1 MTQFTRTGGKSVAD
15 NTAHRTRG
23 QRFWSWLAVNL
34 GKRIGIVS
42 LIGLLITLVL
52 GYGLTRL
59 QFATGQDSYLNTDDE
74 VYIDNVAYQ
83 DLFGGQAMLVMVR
96 AEEGTTIGE
105 AMTSANLAEF
115 DRIAETLKSKPEL
128 VLSVVSPTTALRW
141 SENLL
146 SKQPNGEPAANPLL
160 SAAGAATA
168 HALEVDPSEEGKALR
183 QADAVETLARFDAV
197 PADQRSLDATDNR
210 AWVDLLLYDN
220 EGEIRRAQQAVFT
233 DDQHAF
239 IVVRLVGNASIEVEG
254 EGSVL
259 VQDVVEDSV
268 ESGALEG
275 VEVVVTG
282 APILLK
288 DINDY
293 LRGGMLQLGGIALV
307 IMAIILLVLFD
318 VRWRLL
324 PLGVI
329 LVGVIWAFGLAGYL
343 GIPLSLVTIAG
354 LPILL
359 GIGIDYAIQMHARV
373 EEEVVVDRD
382 PHPIQETARSLG
394 PALVAVAVAGV
405 VAMAALSFAAVPM
418 IRAFGLLLAVGLAVV
433 CLASIILPLGILGAR
448 EYRSPT
454 QRKDYRE
461 GWISR
466 FVVWLGSLPTLFGP
480 AFVLL
485 SIFVFAGGL
494 IVEEKLEL
502 QTDVLEWVDQDSK
515 GITDFRTV
523 ERETGSSSELGIF
536 IYSPPLDERP
546 PTTTTSTAEYD
557 VFSQEMVTF
566 TWDYAEEL
574 RQQHPEA
581 LLTASSLVTTIG
593 YAAEVPGATPLAPRA
608 EDVVAGYD
616 LAPEDIKLS
625 TIAPPSD
632 EVPNGAANLIYR
644 YAPSTL
650 EERKDVVNEIR
661 LETAEFDEVAS
672 GAIRAVPSGLA
683 IVGVGLL
690 ENLKA
695 NRILLTYLA
704 IGFVGI
710 FLTIRLKSIVRSL
723 LALVP
728 VLIAVGGT
736 SIVAYVFG
744 LTLSPMTAVSGPL
757 VTAAC
762 TEFTSLML
770 FRYLEERRRG
780 LWPRQASDVASARTG
795 RAFVVSAL
803 TTMTG
808 VAVIA
813 TSSLPLLRDFGIV
826 VAMNVTVALLAALV
840 VLPPLLVWADN
851 RGWVSRGE
859 IPKHVMA
866 STTPKFAGRTEAE
879 ALAEQ
884 ERVPTGA

>member
-1 MTQFTRTGGKSVAD
+1 VVDVQPQRSPM
-15 NTAHRTRG
+15 
-23 QRFWSWLAVNL
+23 QRFWSWLAVVL
-34 GKRIGIVS
+34 GKHIGIVS
-42 LIGLLITLVL
+42 LIGLLVTLVL

-59 QFATGQDSYLNTDDE
+59 EFATGQDSYLNTDEE

-83 DLFGGQAMLVMVR
+83 DLFGGQAMLVMLE
-96 AEEGTTIGE
+96 AQDGSIGD
-105 AMTSANLAEF
+105 AMTASNLAEF
-115 DRIAETLKSKPEL
+115 DRIAEELKARPDL
-128 VLSVVSPTTALRW
+128 VASVVTPTTALLW
-141 SENLL
+141 SQNLV
-146 SKQPNGEPAANPLL
+146 SQQPDGTPATSPLT
-160 SAAGAATA
+160 SATGLATA
-168 HALEVDPSEEGKALR
+168 HALEVDPSEEGRALR
-183 QADAVETLARFDAV
+183 QADATETLARFEAV
-197 PADQRSLDATDNR
+197 PPEQRSLDAADNQ

-220 EGEIRRAQQAVFT
+220 QGDIRRAQQAVFT

-239 IVVRLVGNASIEVEG
+239 IIVRLVGNASIEIEG
-254 EGSVL
+254 EGSTL
-259 VQDVVEDSV
+259 VRDVVDGSV
-268 ESGALEG
+268 DSGALEG
-275 VEVVVTG
+275 LDAVVTG

-307 IMAIILLVLFD
+307 IMAIILLLLFD

-329 LVGVIWAFGLAGYL
+329 IVGVIWAFGLAGYL

-359 GIGIDYAIQMHARV
+359 GIGIDYAIQMHARI

-382 PHPIQETARSLG
+382 PHPIQETSRSLG
-394 PALVAVAVAGV
+394 PALVAVAIAGV
-405 VAMAALSFAAVPM
+405 VAMAALSFAEVPM

-433 CLASIILPLGILGAR
+433 CLVSLVLPLGILGAR

-454 QRKDYRE
+454 KRKDYRE

-466 FVVWLGSLPTLFGP
+466 FVVWLGSLPLSIAP
-480 AFVLL
+480 VFVVF

-494 IVEEKLEL
+494 VVEERLKL
-502 QTDVLEWVDQDSK
+502 QTDVLEWVNQESK
-515 GITDFRTV
+515 GILDFRTV
-523 ERETGSSSELGIF
+523 EAETGSSSELGIF

-546 PTTTTSTAEYD
+546 TTATSAEQYD
-557 VFSQEMVTF
+557 VFSQETVTF
-566 TWDYAEEL
+566 TWEYAEQL
-574 RQQHPEA
+574 RLDHPEA

-593 YAAEVPGATPLAPRA
+593 YATEVPGATPVTPRA

-616 LAPEDIKLS
+616 LAPEDIQVS
-625 TIAPPSD
+625 TIALPSD
-632 EVPNGAANLIYR
+632 ETPNGAANLIYR
-644 YAPSTL
+644 YAPSSL
-650 EERKDVVNEIR
+650 EERKEVVNDIR
-661 LETAEFDEVAS
+661 AETAEIDAIES

-704 IGFVGI
+704 LGFVAAW
-710 FLTIRLKSIVRSL
+710 LAIRMRSVVRSL
-723 LALVP
+723 LAMVP

-736 SIVAYVFG
+736 SIVAYAFG
-744 LTLSPMTAVSGPL
+744 LTLSPMTAVGGPL

-770 FRYLEERRRG
+770 FRFLEERRRG

-826 VAMNVTVALLAALV
+826 VATNVTVALLAALI
-840 VLPPLLVWADN
+840 VLPPLLVWADA
-851 RGWVSRGE
+851 RGWVSKGQVPRDVLE
-859 IPKHVMA
+859 R
-866 STTPKFAGRTEAE
+866 TTPKLAGRTEAE
-879 ALAEQ
+879 AVTD
-884 ERVPTGA
+884 ERSVTAPT

>member
-1 MTQFTRTGGKSVAD
+1 VAD
-15 NTAHRTRG
+15 VEPHRSPM
-23 QRFWSWLAVNL
+23 QRFWSWLAVAL
-34 GKRIGIVS
+34 GKHIGIVS
-42 LIGLLITLVL
+42 LVGLLITLVF

-59 QFATGQDSYLNTDDE
+59 EFATGQDSYLNTDDE

-83 DLFGGQAMLVMVR
+83 DLFGGQAMLVMLE
-96 AEEGTTIGE
+96 AEEGTAIAE
-105 AMTSANLAEF
+105 AMTPSNLAEF
-115 DRIAETLKSKPEL
+115 DRIAKELKDRPDL
-128 VLSVVSPTTALRW
+128 VTAVVTPATALRW
-141 SENLL
+141 TENLL
-146 SKQPNGEPAANPLL
+146 TTQPDGEPAASPLA
-160 SAAGAATA
+160 SAAGSITA
-168 HALEVDPSEEGKALR
+168 YALEADPSEEGRALR
-183 QADAVETLARFDAV
+183 QADAAQTLSRFDAV
-197 PADQRSLDATDNR
+197 PADQRDLLAPDNQ
-210 AWVDLLLYDN
+210 AWIDLLLYDN
-220 EGEIRRAQQAVFT
+220 RGDIRLAQQAVFT

-239 IVVRLVGNASIEVEG
+239 IVVRLAGNASIEIEG

-259 VQDVVEDSV
+259 VQDVIADSV

-275 VEVVVTG
+275 LDVVVTG
-282 APILLK
+282 APVLLK

-307 IMAIILLVLFD
+307 IMAIILVVLFD

-394 PALVAVAVAGV
+394 PGLVAVAIAGV
-405 VAMAALSFAAVPM
+405 VAMAALAFAEVPM

-433 CLASIILPLGILGAR
+433 CLVSIILPLGILGAR

-454 QRKDYRE
+454 KREDYRE
-461 GWISR
+461 GRISR
-466 FVVWLGSLPTLFGP
+466 FVVWLGSLPLGAAPVFI
-480 AFVLL
+480 VL
-485 SIFVFAGGL
+485 SAFVFAGGL
-494 IVEEKLEL
+494 AVEERLEL
-502 QTDVLEWVDQDSK
+502 QTDVLEWVDQESK
-515 GITDFRTV
+515 GITDFRRV
-523 ERETGSSSELGIF
+523 EATTGSSSELGIF
-536 IYSPPLDERP
+536 IYSSPLDERP
-546 PTTTTSTAEYD
+546 DSATSTTEYD

-566 TWDYAEEL
+566 IWDYAAQL
-574 RQQHPEA
+574 REQHPEE
-581 LLTASSLVTTIG
+581 LITASSLVTTIG
-593 YAAEVPGATPLAPRA
+593 YAAEVPGATSLPPRA
-608 EDVVAGYD
+608 EDVVAGYE
-616 LAPEDIKLS
+616 LAPEDIKRS
-625 TIAPPSD
+625 TIALPGTD
-632 EVPNGAANLIYR
+632 TDTPNGAANLIFR

-650 EERKDVVNEIR
+650 EERREVVNDIR
-661 LETAEFDEVAS
+661 ADTVVLDEVAS

-704 IGFVGI
+704 LGFVAVY
-710 FLTIRLKSIVRSL
+710 LALRMRSIVRSL
-723 LALVP
+723 LAMVP

-762 TEFTSLML
+762 TEFTALML
-770 FRYLEERRRG
+770 FRFLEERRRG

-840 VLPPLLVWADN
+840 VLPPLLVWADA
-851 RGWVSRGE
+851 RGWVSKGQVRRE
-859 IPKHVMA
+859 VLDQ
-866 STTPKFAGRTEAE
+866 TTPRYAGRSEAE
-879 ALAEQ
+879 ADAAAD
-884 ERVPTGA
+884 RPVPTAT